1 MSAAQV
7 KPLVVLGATG
17 SIGTQAL
24 QVAARMRIP
33 VAAVAARRGSDRL
46 FEVAESHPSCLI
58 GVTSPTRDEELR
70 FATRFGKQAR
80 FGPESLVEL
89 AALDDCIVVNGV
101 VGFAGLPAT
110 LSALEAG
117 NRLAL
122 ANKESLVTAGPIV
135 LKTLSGGRGE
145 LIPVDSEHSAL
156 FQCMV
161 GEPRTSV
168 RKLILTASGGPF
180 YGRRAEEL
188 ASVTPQEALAH
199 PTWSMGQRITID
211 SATLVNKGLE
221 VIEAHYLFGV
231 PFDDIEVV
239 IHPQSIVHSLVEFV
253 DGSLKAH
260 LGEPDMRVPI
270 QYAIT
275 YPARSTHEFEEFSL
289 IGRDLTFGA
298 PDSGAFPALVLAY
311 EAGRR
316 GGSAPATF
324 NAADEVA
331 VHAFLEGR
339 LGFQEISRI
348 LEQTLAAT
356 GWGEISTVADV
367 LEADREARAVAQ
379 GLLGGG
385 C

>member
-1 MSAAQV
+1 MSSDQV

-17 SIGTQAL
+17 SIGTQTL
-24 QVAARMRIP
+24 EVAARMGIP
-33 VAAVAARRGSDRL
+33 VAAVAARQGSDRL
-46 FEVAESHPSCLI
+46 AEIGETHPGCLV
-58 GVTSPTRDEELR
+58 GVTSPTRDEERR
-70 FATRFGKQAR
+70 FAARFGARAR

-89 AALDDCIVVNGV
+89 AALDGCIVINGV

-110 LSALEAG
+110 LGALAAG

-122 ANKESLVTAGPIV
+122 ANKESLVAAGPVV
-135 LKTLSGGRGE
+135 LEALSQSSGE

-156 FQCMV
+156 FQCLV
-161 GEPRTSV
+161 GEPRSAV
-168 RKLILTASGGPF
+168 RRMMLTASGGPF
-180 YGRRAEEL
+180 FGRRREEL
-188 ASVTPQEALAH
+188 ENVTPRQALAH
-199 PTWSMGQRITID
+199 PTWSMGPRITID

-221 VIEAHYLFGV
+221 VIEAHYLFGI
-231 PFDDIEVV
+231 PLEDIEVV

-275 YPARSTHEFEEFSL
+275 YPARSQGVLGQFSL
-289 IGRDLTFGA
+289 AGRDLTFRA
-298 PDSGAFPALVLAY
+298 PDHDAFPALSLAY

-316 GGSAPATF
+316 GGSAPAAF

-339 LGFQEISRI
+339 LGFQGISLI
-348 LEQTLAAT
+348 LEKTLAAT
-356 GWGEISTVADV
+356 GWDEISTVADV
-367 LEADREARAVAQ
+367 LEADREARAIAHSM
-379 GLLGGG
+379 LGGA